1 MTLLMTIYIL
11 GGSLL
16 ILLSIPLLL
25 RKIPPNPFYG
35 FRIRWTLE
43 DPELWYSVNAF
54 TAKWLVFV
62 GVCAILGATGLA
74 LIPGISLDVYAFGN
88 LGIFVA
94 SFTLA
99 LIQAVRFLRIQDNQ
113 K

>member
-11 GGSLL
+11 GGLLL
-16 ILLSIPLLL
+16 ILISIPLIL
-25 RKIPPNPFYG
+25 RKIPPNPIYG

-43 DPELWYSVNAF
+43 DPELWYAVNAYS
-54 TAKWLVFV
+54 AKWLVFV
-62 GVCAILGATGLA
+62 GLSAILGATGLA
-74 LIPGISLDVYAFGN
+74 LIPGIPLDLYAFGN
-88 LGIFVA
+88 LGIFVI

-99 LIQAVRFLRIQDNQ
+99 LLQAVRFLRRQDSQ